1 MAKSSFRDRFNLS
14 WWSIRHS
21 WFSVSI
27 WLAVA
32 VAGVLAFGSL
42 KYALLPEISFPVTV
56 VNAQASLETAL
67 ATESQLTSP
76 LETKL
81 ESMEGVKEM
90 RSSAYP
96 GRTTISLAFRGG
108 TNLTSARDRVEKQL
122 ETVSNLPPTATY
134 EVVPFDLNESAVAS
148 YAIDSNSYD
157 LQQLAQI
164 ARESILPPLESL
176 AGVRRVD
183 LLGTAATNTSSAEA
197 TNNPIAG
204 NGNTPTL
211 VRFNGNN
218 ALAFRV
224 IKAAEANTLEIISQL
239 EREVKRL
246 QAEFPQLQISPAAT
260 EAKFIRESIQA
271 TIDALAIAIL
281 LSVLVIWAF
290 LRNWRATVLSAL
302 AIPTSL
308 LATFVVMAVFG
319 FELEVITLLA
329 LALVIGILV
338 DDAIVE
344 VENIS
349 RHLENS
355 DSPKQATF
363 AATQEIGLT
372 VAAATLTIVAV
383 FLPISF
389 MGGVLGQFFKP
400 FGITVSAAVLASLL
414 VARTLL
420 PPLAAKWLPLPV
432 PKQRTNRTWEG
443 VRDRYRQVLQWSL
456 HHRRLILTGAVASF
470 IAGLALIP
478 LIPKGF
484 IPQLDRGA
492 FYVTYETSFPSA
504 TAATQENLSN
514 TRNNPQQK
522 QFEASREAA
531 AELEATILPFAEVE
545 SVFTVIGDRGQPNSG
560 RIYVKLTEDRDKH
573 TTEIQDE
580 LRAALPQL
588 EGGTTS
594 VTEIPFVD
602 TGDEKPI
609 QLALVGENL
618 TSVSEAAR
626 EIQDRLQAET
636 GFVDV
641 SLQASQSQ
649 RNANADMLRIQHLNG
664 KRAAYVSA
672 NLNQQQNLGDATD
685 RAIAIANS
693 VLPSSIELDLGGDSQ
708 RGVEILSSFAAT
720 LVLSLVFMFAVLLVL
735 FGKWQ
740 DPMVV
745 MLSLPLA
752 TVGAMLGLLVA
763 RSDFGMISLIGVIF
777 LLGLID
783 KNAILIVDYTNQLRR
798 WGLSRHEA
806 LLQAAPARLR
816 PILMTTVSTILGM
829 LPIALGWGAGSELRS
844 PMAVAIIGGL
854 ITSSLLSLLVV
865 PVLYTLLEDMRKNL
879 MPNRQK
885 S

>member
-1 MAKSSFRDRFNLS
+1 MAKPSFRDRFNLS

-21 WFSVSI
+21 WLSVSV

-56 VNAQASLETAL
+56 VRAQAALETAL

-76 LETKL
+76 LETQL
-81 ESMEGVKEM
+81 AAIEGLKEM
-90 RSSAYP
+90 RSSTYP

-108 TNLTSARDRVEKQL
+108 TNLTSASDRVEERL
-122 ETVSNLPPTATY
+122 SGVSNLPPNTSY

-148 YAIDSNSYD
+148 YAINSNSYK
-157 LQQLAQI
+157 LQELAEI
-164 ARESILPPLESL
+164 ARERVIPPLESL
-176 AGVRRVD
+176 PGVRRVD
-183 LLGTAATNTSSAEA
+183 LLGTLTAAAASDKQ
-197 TNNPIAG
+197 
-204 NGNTPTL
+204 PTL
-211 VRFNGNN
+211 VRFNREN
-218 ALAFRV
+218 ALAFRA
-224 IKAAEANTLEIISQL
+224 IKSAEANTLEIIAQV

-246 QAEFPQLQISPAAT
+246 QEELPQVQLSPAAT

-271 TIDALAIAIL
+271 TIDALAVAIL
-281 LSVLVIWAF
+281 LSVLVIWGF
-290 LRNWRATVLSAL
+290 LRNWRATLLSAL

-308 LATFVVMAVFG
+308 LATFVVMAIFG

-349 RHLENS
+349 RHMENS
-355 DSPKQATF
+355 ESAKQATF
-363 AATQEIGLT
+363 TATQEIGVT
-372 VAAATLTIVAV
+372 VSAATLTIVAV
-383 FLPISF
+383 FLPIGF

-420 PPLAAKWLPLPV
+420 PPLAAKWLPLQSPN
-432 PKQRTNRTWEG
+432 PQTSRTWERF
-443 VRDRYRQVLQWSL
+443 RDRYASWLKWSL
-456 HHRRLILTGAVASF
+456 RHRRTILILAIASF
-470 IAGLALIP
+470 LAGLALIP

-492 FYVTYETSFPSA
+492 FYVTYETSLPGA
-504 TAATQENLSN
+504 TRHSPQTAFTASQEV
-514 TRNNPQQK
+514 
-522 QFEASREAA
+522 A
-531 AELEATILPFAEVE
+531 AELEATIFPLAEVE
-545 SVFTVIGDRGQPNSG
+545 SIFTVIGDRGRPNTG
-560 RIYVKLTEDRDKH
+560 RMYVKLAENRQK
-573 TTEIQDE
+573 TTAQIQDE
-580 LRAALPQL
+580 LRAALPKQ
-588 EGGTTS
+588 EGVTTS
-594 VTEIPFVD
+594 VTDIPFVD
-602 TGDEKPI
+602 LGEEKPI
-609 QLALVGENL
+609 QLALVGENMTNL
-618 TSVSEAAR
+618 SEAAKN
-626 EIQDRLQAET
+626 IQAKLEAEP
-636 GFVDV
+636 GFVDISV
-641 SLQASQSQ
+641 RTSQTQNNRRNQFLQIE
-649 RNANADMLRIQHLNG
+649 RLNG
-664 KRAAYVSA
+664 QRAAYIQA
-672 NLNQQQNLGDATD
+672 NFNQQQNLGDATD
-685 RAIAIANS
+685 RAVAIAQS
-693 VLPSSIELDLGGDSQ
+693 ILPANIDLDLGGDSQ

-720 LVLSLVFMFAVLLVL
+720 LVLSLVFMFVVLLVL
-735 FGKWQ
+735 FHRWQ

-763 RSDFGMISLIGVIF
+763 RSDFGMISLIGIIF

-829 LPIALGWGAGSELRS
+829 LPIALGWGAGSQLRS
-844 PMAVAIIGGL
+844 PMAIAIIGGL

-865 PVLYTLLEDMRKNL
+865 PVLYTLLEDMRGYF

-885 S
+885 NQS

>member
-21 WFSVSI
+21 WFSVSA

-56 VNAQASLETAL
+56 VNAKASLETAL

-76 LETKL
+76 LESQLQSL
-81 ESMEGVKEM
+81 EGLKEM
-90 RSSAYP
+90 RSSTYP
-96 GRTTISLAFRGG
+96 GRTTIHLAFRGG
-108 TNLTSARDRVEKQL
+108 TQLTSARDRVAKQL
-122 ETVSNLPPTATY
+122 ETISNLPPNTTY
-134 EVVPFDLNESAVAS
+134 EVIPFDLNESAVAS
-148 YAIDSNSYD
+148 YAIDSDSYN
-157 LQQLAQI
+157 LPQLAQI
-164 ARESILPPLESL
+164 ARDSILPPLKSL
-176 AGVRRVD
+176 SGVRRVD
-183 LLGTAATNTSSAEA
+183 LLGTAAETPSTRD
-197 TNNPIAG
+197 AG
-204 NGNTPTL
+204 NQLTGGNGEPATL
-211 VRFNGNN
+211 VRFNRDN

-224 IKAAEANTLEIISQL
+224 IKAAEANTLEIISQV
-239 EREVKRL
+239 EKEVERL
-246 QAEFPQLQISPAAT
+246 QSEISQVQLSPAAT

-271 TIDALAIAIL
+271 TIDALGVAIL

-290 LRNWRATVLSAL
+290 LRNWRATLLSAL

-308 LATFVVMAVFG
+308 LATFAVMAIFG

-349 RHLENS
+349 RHMETS
-355 DSPKQATF
+355 DSPKQATI

-372 VAAATLTIVAV
+372 VSAATLTIVAV
-383 FLPISF
+383 FLPIGL

-420 PPLAAKWLPLPV
+420 PPLAAKWLRQTPSNQQTPG
-432 PKQRTNRTWEG
+432 TWVG
-443 VRDRYRQVLQWSL
+443 FRDRYRNLLQWSL
-456 HHRRLILTGAVASF
+456 RHRRLVIILAIASF
-470 IAGLALIP
+470 MAGLALIP

-492 FYVTYETSFPSA
+492 FYVTYEVPA
-504 TAATQENLSN
+504 TAVG
-514 TRNNPQQK
+514 NNALQK
-522 QFEASREAA
+522 QFEASREVAA
-531 AELEATILPFAEVE
+531 DLESSILPFSEVE
-545 SVFTVIGDRGQPNSG
+545 SVFTVIGDRGQPHTG
-560 RIYVKLTEDRDKH
+560 RMYVKLTADRAKH
-573 TTEIQDE
+573 TSQVLDE
-580 LRAALPQL
+580 VRAALPQL
-588 EGGTTS
+588 ENTTTS
-594 VTEIPFVD
+594 VTHIPFVD
-602 TGDEKPI
+602 IGEEKPI

-618 TSVSEAAR
+618 TSLQEAAR
-626 EIQDRLQAET
+626 DIQEKLQAEP

-641 SLQASQSQ
+641 AVETSQPKP
-649 RNANADMLRIQHLNG
+649 NGNGAFLRIERTDGQ
-664 KRAAYVSA
+664 RAAYISA
-672 NLNQQQNLGDATD
+672 NFRQQQNLGDATD
-685 RAIAIANS
+685 HAVAIANS
-693 VLPSSIELDLGGDSQ
+693 VLPPNIALDLGGDSQ
-708 RGVEILSSFAAT
+708 RGVEILRSFTVT
-720 LVLSLVFMFAVLLVL
+720 LILSLVFMFVVLLVL

-854 ITSSLLSLLVV
+854 VTSSLLSLLVV
-865 PVLYTLLEDMRKNL
+865 PVLYTLLEDMRENL
-879 MPNRQK
+879 MSNRQK